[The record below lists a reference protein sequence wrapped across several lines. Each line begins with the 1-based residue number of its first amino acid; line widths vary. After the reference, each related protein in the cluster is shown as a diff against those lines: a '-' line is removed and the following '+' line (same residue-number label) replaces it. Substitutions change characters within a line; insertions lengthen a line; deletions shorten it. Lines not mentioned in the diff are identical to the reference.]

1 MEDKNKVEELFVPS
15 VETRKR
21 IKKAVNDYAYYFI
34 IAIVSMIVMFVPP
47 LCAGCLQGEVGLFFP
62 KTLEGWILWGLVNGA
77 SAIGNVSLLVLFKL
91 QAKKNSRNNENFIK
105 ANEILNRMA
114 GRKEVF
120 IPRSPGQMNR
130 KEYLTKSIF
139 IILGTLSSF
148 MVLSSIVLNFDPI
161 TLISTVLSVLMS
173 LCISW
178 VAMLRNEEYWQEEY
192 LLYAEMLQK
201 KLEQEAKEKA
211 AESVRTPET
220 EEEA

>member
-1 MEDKNKVEELFVPS
+1 MEEKNKIEEFFAPS

-34 IAIVSMIVMFVPP
+34 IALISMIVMFVPP

-77 SAIGNVSLLVLFKL
+77 SAIGNVSLLILFKL
-91 QAKKNSRNNENFIK
+91 QAKKNSSNNPNFIK

-114 GRKEVF
+114 GCKEVF
-120 IPRSPGQMNR
+120 IPRSPEQMNR
-130 KEYLTKSIF
+130 KEYITKSVF
-139 IILGTLSSF
+139 IIFGTLSSF
-148 MVLSSIVLNFDPI
+148 MVLSSIVLNFDPV

-178 VAMLRNEEYWQEEY
+178 VTMLKNEEYWQEEY

-201 KLEQEAKEKA
+201 KLAAQKA